1 MSKTKTLTASNL
13 LSISRIFL
21 LPPIFWALSENT
33 ARGNAWALGFMAL
46 AVLTDYFDGFLARR
60 FGQVSDL
67 GKVLDPVAD
76 KICLIS
82 VGLFLCS
89 PSRVN
94 PLPLWF
100 FILLIARDVAV
111 VGLGYYLYRRVR
123 IITTSNIWGKT
134 TSGVLA
140 TMLIIYTLQFHH
152 NPPFLSWLP
161 SRIDQFILWLA
172 FSFILVSTLTY
183 AWRFYL
189 LLAHD
194 KSMAHRSRF
203 LGVGGRAPQT
213 PRHDAGQ

>member
-1 MSKTKTLTASNL
+1 MSKIPILTVSNL
-13 LSISRIFL
+13 LSVSRIFL
-21 LPPIFWALSENT
+21 LAPIFWVLSRNT
-33 ARGNAWALGFMAL
+33 PSGNVWALFFMAL
-46 AVLTDYFDGFLARR
+46 AVLTDFLDGFLARR
-60 FGQVSDL
+60 MGQVSDL

-89 PSRVN
+89 PHRAN
-94 PLPLWF
+94 PLPPWF

-161 SRIDQFILWLA
+161 SRLDQFVLWLA
-172 FSFILVSTLTY
+172 FSFMLVSTLSY
-183 AWRFYL
+183 ARRFYR
-189 LLAHD
+189 LLAQG
-194 KSMAHRSRF
+194 KGTAYRSRV
-203 LGVGGRAPQT
+203 LNAGGGAPQT
-213 PRHDAGQ
+213 PRNNAGQ

>member
-1 MSKTKTLTASNL
+1 MSKIRTLSASNL

-21 LPPIFWALSENT
+21 LPPIFWALSQNT
-33 ARGNAWALGFMAL
+33 PRGNGWALFLMAL
-46 AVLTDYFDGFLARR
+46 AVLTDFFDGLLARHL
-60 FGQVSDL
+60 GQVSDL

-100 FILLIARDVAV
+100 FVLLIARDVAV
-111 VGLGYYLYRRVR
+111 VGLGYYLYRRVK

-140 TMLIIYTLQFHH
+140 TMLIIYTLQFQH
-152 NPPFLSWLP
+152 NPPSLSWLP

-172 FSFILVSTLTY
+172 FSFIVVSTLTY
-183 AWRFYL
+183 ARRFYL
-189 LLAHD
+189 LLARD
-194 KSMAHRSRF
+194 KGAAYRSRF
-203 LGVGGRAPQT
+203 LSVGGRAPQT
-213 PRHDAGQ
+213 PRHDAGP